1 MYTKHHTRG
10 IVLGKHDN
18 GEADRTYALLTPDLG
33 KVYAQAHGIRNGH
46 GRNKGAL
53 QTLSIASVSLVRG
66 KTGWKITNASS
77 EHSFYTKLASDPSSP
92 VGSRFDARRANA
104 AGKAK
109 LAVLVRVLKLVRRML
124 AGEGN
129 AQGVF
134 IAVESFADV
143 LCTSELLFKDV
154 RTLELLTVVRILH
167 MLGYVKDDER
177 LDQFF
182 KDPADVST
190 ETRSAF
196 APHEHLALTVVNEAL
211 SASQL

>member
-77 EHSFYTKLASDPSSP
+77 EHSFYTKLATDPSSP
-92 VGSRFDARRANA
+92 VGSDA

-143 LCTSELLFKDV
+143 LCTSDLLFKDV

-177 LDQFF
+177 LDSFF

-190 ETRSAF
+190 ETRMAF

>member
-53 QTLSIASVSLVRG
+53 QTLSVASVSLVRG

-77 EHSFYTKLASDPSSP
+77 EHSLYTKLATD
-92 VGSRFDARRANA
+92 
-104 AGKAK
+104 KAK
-109 LAVLVRVLKLVRRML
+109 LAVVVRVLKLVRRML

-134 IAVESFADV
+134 VAVESFAES
-143 LCTSELLFKDV
+143 LCVAELSLKQC
-154 RTLELLTVVRILH
+154 RTLEVLTVVRILYL
-167 MLGYVKDDER
+167 LGYVKDDEH
-177 LDQFF
+177 LAPFF
-182 KDPADVST
+182 VDASDVSSDILSRFT
-190 ETRSAF
+190 L
-196 APHEHLALTVVNEAL
+196 HEHRALTVVNEAL

>member
-53 QTLSIASVSLVRG
+53 QTLSVASVSLVRG
-66 KTGWKITNASS
+66 KSGWRITNASS
-77 EHSFYTKLASDPSSP
+77 EHSLYTKLATD
-92 VGSRFDARRANA
+92 
-104 AGKAK
+104 KAK
-109 LAVLVRVLKLVRRML
+109 LAVGVRVLKLVRRML
-124 AGEGN
+124 AGEGG
-129 AQGVF
+129 AHGVF
-134 IAVESFADV
+134 AAVESFADI
-143 LCTSELLFKDV
+143 LCAEDLSFKDM

-177 LDQFF
+177 LNVFF
-182 KDPADVST
+182 KNVSDMSK
-190 ETRSAF
+190 ETRLLF
-196 APHEHLALTVVNEAL
+196 APHERLALAVVNEAL

>member
-66 KTGWKITNASS
+66 KSGWKITNASS
-77 EHSFYTKLASDPSSP
+77 EHSFYTKLASDT
-92 VGSRFDARRANA
+92 
-104 AGKAK
+104 AK
-109 LAVLVRVLKLVRRML
+109 LAVLVRVFKLVRRML
-124 AGEGN
+124 AGEGS
-129 AQGVF
+129 AHGVF
-134 IAVESFADV
+134 AAVESFADV

-177 LDQFF
+177 LEVFF
-182 KDPADVST
+182 KDASDVSLDIRT
-190 ETRSAF
+190 SF
-196 APHEHLALTVVNEAL
+196 APHEHLALAVVNEAL

>member
-66 KTGWKITNASS
+66 KSGWKITNASS
-77 EHSFYTKLASDPSSP
+77 EHSFYTKLATE
-92 VGSRFDARRANA
+92 
-104 AGKAK
+104 KAK

-124 AGEGN
+124 AGEGS
-129 AQGVF
+129 AHGVF
-134 IAVESFADV
+134 AAVESFADV
-143 LCTSELLFKDV
+143 LCHGHAETSAKGGTSDLLFKDV

-177 LDQFF
+177 LNEFF
-182 KDPADVST
+182 KDASDVSVDMRT
-190 ETRSAF
+190 AF

>member
-77 EHSFYTKLASDPSSP
+77 EHSFYTRLASDPSSP
-92 VGSRFDARRANA
+92 DGSDAT
-104 AGKAK
+104 GKAK

-134 IAVESFADV
+134 IAVESFAGV
-143 LCTSELLFKDV
+143 LCASELLFKDV

-177 LDQFF
+177 LDPFF
-182 KDPADVST
+182 KDPADVSN
-190 ETRSAF
+190 ETRIAF

>member
-18 GEADRTYALLTPDLG
+18 GEANRTYTLLTPDFG

-53 QTLSIASVSLVRG
+53 QTLSVAAVSLVRG
-66 KTGWKITNASS
+66 KTGWKITNATS
-77 EHSFYTKLASDPSSP
+77 EHSFYTKLASE
-92 VGSRFDARRANA
+92 
-104 AGKAK
+104 KAK

-134 IAVESFADV
+134 LAVESFADV
-143 LCTSELLFKDV
+143 LCASELLFKDV

-167 MLGYVKDDER
+167 MLGYVKSDER
-177 LDQFF
+177 LDVFF
-182 KDPADVST
+182 MDPADVSV
-190 ETRSAF
+190 ETRALFS
-196 APHEHLALTVVNEAL
+196 PHEQLVLTVVNEAL
-211 SASQL
+211 SASQM

>member
-53 QTLSIASVSLVRG
+53 QTLSVASVSLVRG
-66 KTGWKITNASS
+66 KSGWKITNASS
-77 EHSFYTKLASDPSSP
+77 EHSFYTKLATE
-92 VGSRFDARRANA
+92 
-104 AGKAK
+104 KAK
-109 LAVLVRVLKLVRRML
+109 LAVLVRVFKLVRRML
-124 AGEGN
+124 AGEGS
-129 AQGVF
+129 AHGVF
-134 IAVESFADV
+134 MAVESFADA
-143 LCTSELLFKDV
+143 LCASELSLKDM

-177 LDQFF
+177 LNEFF
-182 KDPADVST
+182 KDASDVSVDIRT
-190 ETRSAF
+190 AF
-196 APHEHLALTVVNEAL
+196 APHENLALTVVNEAL